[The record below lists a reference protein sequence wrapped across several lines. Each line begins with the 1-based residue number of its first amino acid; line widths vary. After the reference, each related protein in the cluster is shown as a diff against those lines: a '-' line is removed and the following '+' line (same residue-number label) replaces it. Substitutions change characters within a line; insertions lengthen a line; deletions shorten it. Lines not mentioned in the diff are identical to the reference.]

1 MGTKPNT
8 VKTNVVKKGSWIF
21 QPKIQEQKS
30 NRQISRTNWIL
41 RYLLGR
47 KPKALNW
54 NRHLPKRLAKGC
66 QSYSSQRN
74 GRKPSQREIASA
86 SNTQKEKIK
95 QAARSLSPPA
105 IANPKSHKRTKGK
118 GSKHLSLRLIEMS
131 HALQLYKSRQ
141 EPRELGVSTK
151 NKLDKK
157 KGRYQKRMSSSPKM
171 SRIRENH
178 QESRTTQR
186 RGQSESLKETPSQT
200 VRH

>member
-8 VKTNVVKKGSWIF
+8 VKSNVVKKGSWIF
-21 QPKIQEQKS
+21 QPKIQQQKSNRQKS

-95 QAARSLSPPA
+95 QAARRKRAILSESTSNSESEEPQK
-105 IANPKSHKRTKGK
+105 NKGERK
-118 GSKHLSLRLIEMS
+118 QTPELAFDRD
-131 HALQLYKSRQ
+131 
-141 EPRELGVSTK
+141 EPRPT
-151 NKLDKK
+151 
-157 KGRYQKRMSSSPKM
+157 
-171 SRIRENH
+171 II
-178 QESRTTQR
+178 
-186 RGQSESLKETPSQT
+186 
-200 VRH
+200 